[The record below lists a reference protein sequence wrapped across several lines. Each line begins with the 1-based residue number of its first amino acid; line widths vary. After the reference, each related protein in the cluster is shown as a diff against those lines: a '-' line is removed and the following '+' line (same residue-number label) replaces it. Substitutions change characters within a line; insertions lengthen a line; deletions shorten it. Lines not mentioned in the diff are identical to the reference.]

1 MAKSYNQNNVL
12 DGGKMKSLRRSIIVI
27 CLLLLAPIMISDIS
41 YLGNGKYYSTELKT
55 LVKNGKA
62 DVIEVNKKIKLDSDT
77 IYIERIIN
85 TDEETSIR
93 YRIVE
98 KQGWTFSNSALA
110 LYDESGKK
118 QMRGSTGHGTFWGE
132 SGIISYDRIDKD
144 SKKITIELEWYDRTG
159 EVVIPIAKG
168 GMSK

>member
-1 MAKSYNQNNVL
+1 
-12 DGGKMKSLRRSIIVI
+12 MKPLRRSIIAI
-27 CLLLLAPIMISDIS
+27 CLILLFPIILTSFS
-41 YLGNGKYYSTELKT
+41 GLKNGKYYSTELKT

-62 DVIEVNKKIKLDSDT
+62 DVIEVNRKIKLDSDT

-85 TDEETSIR
+85 TDKETSIR

-110 LYDESGKK
+110 LYDEDGKK
-118 QMRGSTGHGTFWGE
+118 QMRGSMGHGTFWGE

-144 SKKITIELEWYDRTG
+144 SKKITIKLEWYDRTG
-159 EVVIPIAKG
+159 EVIIPVAKG
-168 GMSK
+168 GISK